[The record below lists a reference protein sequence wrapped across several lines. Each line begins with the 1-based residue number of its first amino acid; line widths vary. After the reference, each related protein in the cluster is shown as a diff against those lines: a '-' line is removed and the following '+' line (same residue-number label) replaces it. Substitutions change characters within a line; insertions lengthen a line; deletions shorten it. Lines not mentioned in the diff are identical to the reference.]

1 MCEFVR
7 EHGEYVW
14 VKPQS
19 ATSEFAVPF
28 GARIVRTEKTQ
39 TLVCDDRKKQ
49 LWVPAGDVLKAMHI
63 TSQEDVEDMITL
75 GDLQEYTILRN
86 LENRYAKQ
94 LIYTYTGSMLVAIN
108 PYQILPIY
116 TNREIQLYRN
126 KALSELPPHIF
137 AVSDNAF
144 QRLQRHKENQCVVI
158 SGESGA
164 GKTESTKLILQYLAA
179 ISGKHSW
186 IEQQII
192 ESNPIMEAFGN
203 AKTVRND
210 NSSRF
215 GKYIEIRF
223 TPEGAI
229 QGARIQQYL
238 LEKSRIVFQS
248 KEERNYH
255 IFYCM
260 LAGLTPPERQRLML
274 QEQSP
279 SQYHY
284 LSQGGCFTL
293 PGRGDAKD
301 FADIRAAMKVLSFK
315 PEEMWS
321 ILCLLAAILHL
332 GNLRFKATEVAN
344 QEAAEVDDDENL
356 KRVAKLLGIPVA
368 PLNLA
373 LTQRTIFVHGEHV
386 TTSLSKESALEGRDA
401 FVKSLYDG
409 IFVRIVRRIN
419 ETINKQ
425 PDRPMN
431 CIGVL
436 DIFGFENF
444 DNNSFEQLCINYAN
458 ENLQQF
464 FVGHIFKMEQDEYQ
478 NEHINWQHIEF
489 QDNQQILDLIGMKP
503 MNLMSLIDEESKFP
517 KGTDNTL
524 LEKLHVQ
531 HGNRSIY
538 VKGKTTQTS
547 LFGIRH
553 YAGVVMYNPLGFL
566 EKNRDSFSGDLRSL
580 VQRSANKY
588 LVDIFPQEMPMDT
601 AKKQPTLCVKFRN
614 SLDMLMRTLSQA
626 HPYFI
631 RCIKPNEYKEPKN
644 FDKEL
649 CVRQLRYSG
658 MMETAR
664 IRRAGYP
671 IRTAYRA
678 FVERYRLLVPPTGP
692 LEKCD
697 CRQLAQQICL
707 ATLPADSDRQFGKT
721 KIFLRDEDDASLEQQ
736 RSQLMLKSI
745 VTIQRGI
752 RRVLFRRYMQRYR
765 QAIVTVQRHWRSR
778 LQRRKYQIMRQG
790 FHRLGA
796 CIAAQQLTTKFT
808 MVRCR
813 TIKLQA
819 LSRGYLARKEFK
831 GKLAARRE
839 QKKEEQQK
847 LLRLKEEQ
855 ELQRVEQQA
864 QKEQEQ
870 LRLKEEQLQ
879 VQEAQRLKAEEEQL
893 QAKEQQRLKEE
904 QEQRLKAETAARNA
918 LAMAAL
924 QQPKRTKSL
933 KQEAPKAPTLQ
944 ARMSLPPP
952 PTTLIVAA
960 PLATRPASQTTAKT
974 NGIVPILESPQG
986 YNDVESSKQM
996 VDDVFGFLND
1006 EPDAARRRLQALAS
1020 GDTIRLPKPLSR
1032 NIDTSDFSYLKY
1044 AATYFGGGATAQH
1057 ERKPLKQ
1064 SLLKHEMPLDEMAAK
1079 AIWLTILRFM
1089 GDLPEL
1095 DPSSPLP
1102 LSEEANIMCDL
1113 TRLLSN
1119 FGASKPRLFVRQTLK
1134 RPSKLQGSS
1143 QREAE
1148 LFYQQWLNAPSS
1160 HLDKLQFI
1168 VGHGILKD
1176 NLRDEILAQICKQL
1190 YLNPS
1195 RTSYARGW
1203 LLLSLC
1209 LSCFPPS
1216 TDFEPH
1222 LRSFMKQGTAQLQAA
1237 PSLQRLER
1245 TLVNGPRSQPPSL
1258 LELQAIRSRQPLK
1271 LDIHLMDGQTRRLQ
1285 VDAASTAREAVQQ
1298 LCEGLGLS
1306 DTFGFGLLM
1315 SLHGRLLPLGAGQEH
1330 VLDAISLCEQR
1341 QLDAPWKL
1349 FLRKEMFATWH
1360 DPAVDPKATQ
1370 LIYKQILNGLKCGEY
1385 RCRSEKDIAMVC
1397 ALACFIEHGPG
1408 AIGRLQTSEITAF
1421 VPSDLLA
1428 PGERAVDNWS
1438 RLIAATYERSSY
1450 VRQEQQQPEQL
1461 AANQQRAKEDI
1472 CLFAHLSWPMRHSRL
1487 FEVHRKEGPKLQS
1500 DELMLAINATGLF
1513 LIDETEQVLASCSFA
1528 ELLKV
1533 QAEPNEELH
1542 LRTVQQVNFVLQCS
1556 ASEDASE
1563 LINYMLD
1570 NLRQRSSY
1578 GVALDDSQQ
1587 LEDEDF
1593 LKLSPGDLVQFD
1605 AGITGAQLLSG
1616 SAQQCYRGCVKGQWG
1631 QFAAGNVRVLAT
1643 LTKPSDKLQEIYRE
1657 GRFEEEPPKVIP
1669 RKTILRRRQHNISQ
1683 LAEMQFRDRLDTE
1696 TTPLSQH
1703 SAEPLKAPLLKALSN
1718 KPQLFQQALVIY
1730 HHILKYMGD
1739 IARSNLPVNTDLI
1752 FQPALLHPLL
1762 CDELYCQLMK
1772 QLSDNP
1778 SLEGEKRGWDLLY
1791 LATGLMAPS
1800 VLIMRELLIL
1810 LRMRADSLADACL
1823 KRLKR
1828 SVQQGQRK
1836 QAPHLIE
1843 VEGIQQRCMHIYHKI
1858 YFPDDTVEAFEIE
1871 SHTRGAELIA
1881 EISQRLQLK
1890 SPLGYSIFLKMGD
1903 KVYAMPE
1910 DDFVFDF
1917 ISQLLYWLRQQK
1929 TIRSSCDGH
1938 YQLHF
1943 MRKLWLKNQ
1952 PGEDLQGD
1960 LIFSYPQELHKY
1972 LKGYYPIDCE
1982 QASHLAGLVYS
1993 ADQEVSLQRLAEV
2006 LPRLVPED
2014 LIPLLPL
2021 SDWRQRILPRLH
2033 HEQQLT
2039 EDQAKFL
2046 FLQSLAE
2053 QPCFGSTFF
2062 VVKQQND
2069 DTLPECLL
2077 VAINASGFHLLD
2089 AQTKQLLRSFEYSQL
2104 GMWSSGKNH
2113 FHIRFGNMIGA
2124 SKLLCS
2130 TTQGYKMDDLL
2141 ASYVRYFN
2149 EQK

>member
-1 MCEFVR
+1 MSEFVR
-7 EHGEYVW
+7 QHGEYVW
-14 VKPQS
+14 VKPQNT
-19 ATSEFAVPF
+19 TSEFAVPF

-39 TLVCDDRKKQ
+39 TLVCDDQNKQ
-49 LWVPAGDVLKAMHI
+49 FWVPAGDVLKAMHI

-86 LENRYAKQ
+86 LQTRYAKK

-116 TNREIQLYRN
+116 THREIQLYRN
-126 KALSELPPHIF
+126 KMLSELPPHIF
-137 AVSDNAF
+137 AISDNAF

-192 ESNPIMEAFGN
+192 EANPIMEAFGN

-248 KEERNYH
+248 REERNYH

-260 LAGLTPPERQRLML
+260 LAGLSDTERQRLQL
-274 QEQSP
+274 LEKSP

-284 LSQGGCFTL
+284 LAQGGCFTL
-293 PGRGDAKD
+293 PGKQDAKD

-315 PEEMWS
+315 PEEVWS
-321 ILCLLAAILHL
+321 IFSLLAAILHL

-344 QEAAEVDDDENL
+344 LEVAELDDGKNL
-356 KRVAKLLGIPVA
+356 QNVAQLLGLPTA
-368 PLNLA
+368 PLNAA

-386 TTSLSKESALEGRDA
+386 VTSLGKEAAVEGRDA

-425 PDRPMN
+425 PEHPMN
-431 CIGVL
+431 SIGVL

-464 FVGHIFKMEQDEYQ
+464 FVGHIFKMEQAEYQ
-478 NEHINWQHIEF
+478 SEHINWQHIEF

-503 MNLMSLIDEESKFP
+503 INIMSLIDEESKFP
-517 KGTDNTL
+517 KGTDQTL

-566 EKNRDSFSGDLRSL
+566 EKNRDSFSSDLRSL
-580 VQRSANKY
+580 VQRSKNKY

-601 AKKQPTLCVKFRN
+601 TKKQPTLCVKFRN

-631 RCIKPNEYKEPKN
+631 RCIKPNEYKEPNN

-671 IRTAYRA
+671 IRHEYRA
-678 FVERYRLLVPPTGP
+678 FVDRYRLLVPPTGP
-692 LEKCD
+692 LDKCD
-697 CRQLAQQICL
+697 CRQLARQICQ
-707 ATLPADSDRQFGKT
+707 ATLSADGDRQFGRT
-721 KIFLRDEDDASLEQQ
+721 KLFLRDEDDNLLETQ

-745 VTIQRGI
+745 ITIQRGI
-752 RRVLFRRYMQRYR
+752 RRVLFRRYLQKYR
-765 QAIVTVQRHWRSR
+765 QAIITVQRYWRGR

-808 MVRCR
+808 MVRSR

-819 LSRGYLARKEFK
+819 LSRGYLARKDFK
-831 GKLAARRE
+831 GKLEAKKLKQKEDQIRAARV
-839 QKKEEQQK
+839 KK
-847 LLRLKEEQ
+847 EQ
-855 ELQRVEQQA
+855 ELQRLKE

-870 LRLKEEQLQ
+870 LRLKQKLEE
-879 VQEAQRLKAEEEQL
+879 
-893 QAKEQQRLKEE
+893 
-904 QEQRLKAETAARNA
+904 EQRLKAEAAARNA
-918 LAMAAL
+918 LAMAAV
-924 QQPKRTKSL
+924 QQPKRVKSF
-933 KQEAPKAPTLQ
+933 KQPEQPVVPTLQ

-952 PTTLIVAA
+952 PPAVIA
-960 PLATRPASQTTAKT
+960 PVPLPKRPASSAPAPPT
-974 NGIVPILESPQG
+974 NGYTNGKIPESPML
-986 YNDVESSKQM
+986 DAESSKQI

-1006 EPDAARRRLQALAS
+1006 EPDKNKKIMAMAT
-1020 GDTIRLPKPLSR
+1020 GGTIRLPKSVVSEV
-1032 NIDTSDFSYLKY
+1032 DTSDCSYLKY

-1064 SLLKHEMPLDEMAAK
+1064 SLLKHDVAIDEMASK

-1089 GDLPEL
+1089 GDLPEMTAN
-1095 DPSSPLP
+1095 SSTSSTAHNLF
-1102 LSEEANIMCDL
+1102 LMNDL
-1113 TRLLSN
+1113 TRLL
-1119 FGASKPRLFVRQTLK
+1119 GLDGTMTKPRRFVRQIIK
-1134 RPSKLQGSS
+1134 RPTKLKANGNNQWK
-1143 QREAE
+1143 EVE
-1148 LFYQQWLNAPSS
+1148 DFYQHWLNLASS
-1160 HLDKLQFI
+1160 PLDKLHFI
-1168 VGHGILKD
+1168 IGHGILKD

-1195 RTSYARGW
+1195 RNSLSRGW

-1216 TDFEPH
+1216 FNFEPH
-1222 LRSFMKQGTAQLQAA
+1222 LRSFMKTGPAQLLTA
-1237 PSLQRLER
+1237 PAMERLER
-1245 TLVNGPRSQPPSL
+1245 TLANGARSQPPAL
-1258 LELQAIRSRQPLK
+1258 IELQALRNRQPLK
-1271 LDIHLMDGQTRRLQ
+1271 LEISLMDGQVRRLQ
-1285 VDAASTAREAVQQ
+1285 VDAASTAKEAVQQ
-1298 LCEGLGLS
+1298 LCEDLKLKDS
-1306 DTFGFGLLM
+1306 FGFGLVL
-1315 SLHGRLLPLGAGQEH
+1315 SLNERLLPMGAGGEH
-1330 VLDAISLCEQR
+1330 VLDFISASEQR
-1341 QLDAPWKL
+1341 QVDESWKL
-1349 FLRKEMFATWH
+1349 YLRKEMFATWY
-1360 DPAVDPKATQ
+1360 DPTIDANATN
-1370 LIYKQILNGLKCGEY
+1370 LIYKQIMQGLKCGEY
-1385 RCRSEKDIAMVC
+1385 RCRSEKDIAMMC

-1408 AIGRLQTSEITAF
+1408 NISQLKASEITAF
-1421 VPSDLLA
+1421 VPHDLLA
-1428 PGERAVDNWS
+1428 PGERAVENWR
-1438 RLIAATYERSSY
+1438 RLIATTYERSSY
-1450 VRQEQQQPEQL
+1450 IKEQNKSES
-1461 AANQQRAKEDI
+1461 QQRAKEDI
-1472 CLFAHLSWPMRHSRL
+1472 CLFVHLSWPIRHSRL
-1487 FEVHRKEGPKLQS
+1487 FEVVRLQGPKLQT

-1513 LIDETEQVLASCSFA
+1513 LIDETEQILASCSFA

-1533 QAEPNEELH
+1533 QSKGKEELH
-1542 LRTVQQVNFVLQCS
+1542 ILTIQQENFVFQC
-1556 ASEDASE
+1556 AEAQDVAN
-1563 LINYMLD
+1563 LINYIVE
-1570 NLRQRSSY
+1570 NLQQRSSY
-1578 GVALDDSQQ
+1578 GVAVDNTTT
-1587 LEDEDF
+1587 DEENY
-1593 LKLSPGDLVQFD
+1593 LKLSPGDLVQFEAGVTGLRIMASD
-1605 AGITGAQLLSG
+1605 AQF
-1616 SAQQCYRGCVKGQWG
+1616 CWKGCVNGQWG
-1631 QFAAGNVRVLAT
+1631 KFATGNVRVLAT
-1643 LTKPSDKLQEIYRE
+1643 LTKPSIKLLEILKE
-1657 GRFEEEPPKVIP
+1657 GRLEEPPQASP
-1669 RKTILRRRQHNISQ
+1669 RIHVPNKRRQHNISQ
-1683 LAEMQFRDRLDTE
+1683 LAETQFREPLESE
-1696 TTPLSQH
+1696 TSPLWSYG
-1703 SAEPLKAPLLKALSN
+1703 STPLKAPLLKSLAS

-1730 HHILKYMGD
+1730 HHILKYMGE
-1739 IARSNLPVNTDLI
+1739 IARGNLPVNTDLI
-1752 FQPALLHPLL
+1752 FQPALQHAVL

-1772 QLSDNP
+1772 QLIDNP
-1778 SLEGEKRGWDLLY
+1778 TVESEQRGWDLLY

-1800 VLIMRELLIL
+1800 VFIMRELIIL
-1810 LRMRADSLADACL
+1810 LRLRSDALADACL
-1823 KRLKR
+1823 KRLKKTL
-1828 SVQQGQRK
+1828 QHGQRK

-1843 VEGIQQRCMHIYHKI
+1843 VEGIQQRCMHIYHKV
-1858 YFPDDTVEAFEIE
+1858 YFPDNTVEAFEIE
-1871 SHTRGAELIA
+1871 SHTRGAALIK
-1881 EISQRLQLK
+1881 EITKRLELK
-1890 SPLGYSIFLKMGD
+1890 SDVGYSIFLKTGE

-1910 DDFVFDF
+1910 EEFVFDF
-1917 ISQLLYWLRQQK
+1917 ISQLLFWQRHQK
-1929 TIRSSCDGH
+1929 TLRASCDGH

-1943 MRKLWLKNQ
+1943 MRKLWLNIQ
-1952 PGEDLQGD
+1952 PGEDPNGD
-1960 LIFSYPQELHKY
+1960 LIFTYPQELHKY

-1982 QASHLAGLVYS
+1982 QASHLAALIYR
-1993 ADQEVSLQRLAEV
+1993 AEVDHDIGLQRLGDA
-2006 LPRLVPED
+2006 LPRIVPED
-2014 LIPLLPL
+2014 LLPLKTLGEWRQQLLPL
-2021 SDWRQRILPRLH
+2021 LNLH
-2033 HEQQLT
+2033 QQLG
-2039 EDQAKFL
+2039 EDQVKFMFLNELAKQHF
-2046 FLQSLAE
+2046 
-2053 QPCFGSTFF
+2053 FGSTFF
-2062 VVKQQND
+2062 TVKQLNNES
-2069 DTLPECLL
+2069 LPENLL
-2077 VAINASGFHLLD
+2077 IAINSSGFHVLD
-2089 AQTKQLLRSFEYSQL
+2089 MQTKQPILSYDYNQL
-2104 GMWSSGKNH
+2104 GIWSSGKNH

-2130 TTQGYKMDDLL
+2130 TSQGYKMDDLL
-2141 ASYVRYFN
+2141 ASYMKSFN
-2149 EQK
+2149 E

>member
-1 MCEFVR
+1 MDAGYSPR
-7 EHGEYVW
+7 KGEYVW
-14 VKPQS
+14 VKPQNT
-19 ATSEFAVPF
+19 TSEFSVPF

-39 TLVCDDRKKQ
+39 TLVCDDRNKQ
-49 LWVPAGDVLKAMHI
+49 FWVPAGDVLKAMHI
-63 TSQEDVEDMITL
+63 TSQEGVEDMITL

-86 LENRYAKQ
+86 LQNRYAKQ

-126 KALSELPPHIF
+126 KSLAELPPHIF
-137 AVSDNAF
+137 AISDNAF
-144 QRLQRHKENQCVVI
+144 QRLQRLKENQCVVI

-186 IEQQII
+186 IEQQIL
-192 ESNPIMEAFGN
+192 EANPIMEAFGN

-248 KEERNYH
+248 RDERNYH

-260 LAGLTPPERQRLML
+260 LAGLSGPERERLKL

-284 LSQGGCFTL
+284 LAQGGCFTL
-293 PGRGDAKD
+293 PGKGDAKD

-315 PEEMWS
+315 PEEVWS
-321 ILCLLAAILHL
+321 ILSLLAAILHL
-332 GNLRFKATEVAN
+332 GNLRFTATEVAN
-344 QEAAEVDDDENL
+344 LEAAEIDDTPNL
-356 KRVAKLLGIPVA
+356 QRVAQLLGIPTA
-368 PLNLA
+368 PLNAA

-386 TTSLSKESALEGRDA
+386 TTSLSKEAALEGRDA

-425 PDRPMN
+425 VDRPMN
-431 CIGVL
+431 SIGVL

-478 NEHINWQHIEF
+478 IEHINWQHIEF

-517 KGTDNTL
+517 KGTDQTL

-566 EKNRDSFSGDLRSL
+566 EKNRDSFSSDLRTL

-588 LVDIFPQEMPMDT
+588 LVDIFPHEMPMDT

-631 RCIKPNEYKEPKN
+631 RCIKPNEFKEPKN

-671 IRTAYRA
+671 IRHAYRA
-678 FVERYRLLVPPTGP
+678 FVERYRLLVPPVGP
-692 LEKCD
+692 LENCD
-697 CRQLAQQICL
+697 CRKVAREICEAALA
-707 ATLPADSDRQFGKT
+707 ADSDRQYGKT
-721 KIFLRDEDDASLEQQ
+721 KLFLRDEDDASLELQ
-736 RSQLMLKSI
+736 RSQVMLKSI

-752 RRVLFRRYMQRYR
+752 RRVLFRRYMKRYR
-765 QAIVTVQRHWRSR
+765 EAIITVQRYWRGR

-808 MVRCR
+808 MIRCR

-819 LSRGYLARKEFK
+819 LSRGYLVRKDFK
-831 GKLAARRE
+831 QKLLEKR
-839 QKKEEQQK
+839 QQQQLKKEELRK
-847 LLRLKEEQ
+847 LAKIKEAEELLRLKQLKE
-855 ELQRVEQQA
+855 
-864 QKEQEQ
+864 QKEKEQ
-870 LRLKEEQLQ
+870 KELEEKRLKE
-879 VQEAQRLKAEEEQL
+879 
-893 QAKEQQRLKEE
+893 
-904 QEQRLKAETAARNA
+904 EQRLKAEAATRNA
-918 LAMAAL
+918 LAMAAV
-924 QQPKRTKSL
+924 QQPMRTRSL
-933 KQEAPKAPTLQ
+933 KKEAPKAPTLQ
-944 ARMSLPPP
+944 ARMSLPPA
-952 PTTLIVAA
+952 PTTLIATA
-960 PLATRPASQTTAKT
+960 PLATRPASAATRINT
-974 NGIVPILESPQG
+974 IPESPG
-986 YNDVESSKQM
+986 TIDVESSKQM
-996 VDDVFGFLND
+996 VDDVFRFLND
-1006 EPDAARRRLQALAS
+1006 EPDAALRKLNNISS
-1020 GDTIRLPKPLSR
+1020 GDTIRLPKPVPS

-1044 AATYFGGGATAQH
+1044 AATYFCGGATPQH
-1057 ERKPLKQ
+1057 ERNPLKK
-1064 SLLKHEMPLDEMAAK
+1064 SLLKHELPVDEMASK

-1089 GDLPEL
+1089 GDMMDIPTS
-1095 DPSSPLP
+1095 PSFHSYDNESLMSD
-1102 LSEEANIMCDL
+1102 LSS
-1113 TRLLSN
+1113 LLNSS
-1119 FGASKPRLFVRQTLK
+1119 GSYKPRLFVRQTQR
-1134 RPSKLQGSS
+1134 RPVKFMGKEQK
-1143 QREAE
+1143 EAE
-1148 LFYQQWLNAPSS
+1148 EFYQHWLNIPSS
-1160 HLDKLQFI
+1160 HLDKLHFI
-1168 VGHGILKD
+1168 IGHGILKE

-1195 RTSYARGW
+1195 RSSYSRGW

-1209 LSCFPPS
+1209 LSCFAPS
-1216 TDFEPH
+1216 SDFEPH

-1245 TLVNGPRSQPPSL
+1245 TLLNGPRCQPPSL
-1258 LELQAIRSRQPLK
+1258 FEIQAIRGRQPLK
-1271 LDIHLMDGQTRRLQ
+1271 LDIHLMDGHQRRLQ
-1285 VDAASTAREAVQQ
+1285 VDAASTAREAVHQ
-1298 LCEGLGLS
+1298 LCQGLGLT
-1306 DTFGFGLLM
+1306 DTFGFGLVM
-1315 SLHGRLLPLGAGQEH
+1315 SLNGKLMPLGAGQEH
-1330 VLDAISLCEQR
+1330 ILDAISECEQR

-1349 FLRKEMFATWH
+1349 YLRKEMFATWY
-1360 DPAVDPKATQ
+1360 DPSVDPKATQ

-1408 AIGRLQTSEITAF
+1408 EILRLKPSEITAF

-1428 PGERAVDNWS
+1428 PGERAIENWS
-1438 RLIAATYERSSY
+1438 RLIAVTYEKSSY
-1450 VRQEQQQPEQL
+1450 VREEQKDLLLEAQK
-1461 AANQQRAKEDI
+1461 RAKEDI
-1472 CLFAHLSWPMRHSRL
+1472 CLFAHLTWPMRHSRL
-1487 FEVHRKEGPKLQS
+1487 FEVVRKEGPKLQS
-1500 DELMLAINATGLF
+1500 DELMLGINSTGLF
-1513 LIDETEQVLASCSFA
+1513 LIDETEQVLASCSFG

-1533 QAEPNEELH
+1533 NLEANDELH
-1542 LRTVQQVNFVLQCS
+1542 VMTFQHVNFVLQCS
-1556 ASEDASE
+1556 TAQDANE
-1563 LINYMLD
+1563 VINYMLD

-1578 GVALDDSQQ
+1578 GVALDQVAEGDQ
-1587 LEDEDF
+1587 EDF
-1593 LKLSPGDLVQFD
+1593 LALSPGDLIELE
-1605 AGITGAQLLSG
+1605 AGVTGAQLLKG
-1616 SAQQCYRGCVKGQWG
+1616 NPQDCYRGCVNGHWG
-1631 QFAAGNVRVLAT
+1631 QFAAGNVRILAT
-1643 LTKPSDKLQEIYRE
+1643 LTKPSEKLQDILKE
-1657 GRFEEEPPKVIP
+1657 GRFEEPPKPTP
-1669 RKTILRRRQHNISQ
+1669 RANHLRRRQHNISQ
-1683 LAEMQFRDRLDTE
+1683 LAETQFREPLDSDKAS
-1696 TTPLSQH
+1696 LSKF
-1703 SAEPLKAPLLKALSN
+1703 SPEPLKAPLLKAVV
-1718 KPQLFQQALVIY
+1718 KVPPLFQQALVIH

-1739 IARSNLPVNTDLI
+1739 IARNNLPVNTDLI
-1752 FQPALLHPLL
+1752 FQPALQHPLL

-1772 QLSDNP
+1772 QLTDNP
-1778 SLEGEKRGWDLLY
+1778 SIESEKRGWDLLY
-1791 LATGLMAPS
+1791 LATGLVAPS
-1800 VLIMRELLIL
+1800 VLVMRELIIL
-1810 LRMRADSLADACL
+1810 LRVRADALADACL

-1828 SVQQGQRK
+1828 SLAQGQRK

-1843 VEGIQQRCMHIYHKI
+1843 VEGIQQRCLHIYHKI

-1871 SHTRGAELIA
+1871 SHTGGAELIA
-1881 EISQRLQLK
+1881 DIAHRLELK
-1890 SPLGYSIFLKMGD
+1890 SAVGYSIFLKTGD
-1903 KVYAMPE
+1903 RVYAMPE
-1910 DDFVFDF
+1910 EDFVFDF
-1917 ISQLLYWLRQQK
+1917 ITQLIYWLRQQK
-1929 TIRSSCDGH
+1929 TVRSISDGH

-1943 MRKLWLKNQ
+1943 MRKLWLNNL
-1952 PGEDLQGD
+1952 PGDDPNGD
-1960 LIFSYPQELHKY
+1960 VIFSYPQELHKY

-1982 QASHLAGLVYS
+1982 QASLLAGLVYS
-1993 ADQEVSLQRLAEV
+1993 ADHDVSLQRLPEV

-2014 LIPLLPL
+2014 LIPLQTVAE
-2021 SDWRQRILPRLH
+2021 WRQQILPKLH
-2033 HEQQLT
+2033 RDHLT
-2039 EDQAKFL
+2039 EDDAKL
-2046 FLQSLAE
+2046 QFLQELSHFS
-2053 QPCFGSTFF
+2053 CFGSTFF

-2069 DTLPECLL
+2069 DTLPETLL
-2077 VAINASGFHLLD
+2077 VAINSSGFHLLD
-2089 AQTKQLLRSFEYSQL
+2089 PQTKETLRSYEYSQL
-2104 GMWSSGKNH
+2104 GIWSSGKNH

-2149 EQK
+2149 ENV

>member
-1 MCEFVR
+1 MDAGCPHR
-7 EHGEYVW
+7 KGEYVW
-14 VKPQS
+14 VKPQN

-63 TSQEDVEDMITL
+63 TSQADVEDMITL

-126 KALSELPPHIF
+126 KALIELPPHIF

-192 ESNPIMEAFGN
+192 EANPIMEAFGN

-431 CIGVL
+431 SIGVL

-752 RRVLFRRYMQRYR
+752 RRVLFRRYLQRYR
-765 QAIVTVQRHWRSR
+765 QAIVTVQRHWRGR

-819 LSRGYLARKEFK
+819 LSRGYLARREFK

-839 QKKEEQQK
+839 QQKEEQQK
-847 LLRLKEEQ
+847 LVRLKEEQ
-855 ELQRVEQQA
+855 ELQRVKQQA
-864 QKEQEQ
+864 QKEQEQEQ

-879 VQEAQRLKAEEEQL
+879 VQEAQRLK
-893 QAKEQQRLKEE
+893 EE
-904 QEQRLKAETAARNA
+904 QEQRLKAEAATRNA

-933 KQEAPKAPTLQ
+933 KQEAPKPPTLQ

-1006 EPDAARRRLQALAS
+1006 EPDVSGPLGPNVKEKSLMFERELRLRRDVPTKL
-1020 GDTIRLPKPLSR
+1020 LSR
-1032 NIDTSDFSYLKY
+1032 PVNYY
-1044 AATYFGGGATAQH
+1044 EAAP
-1057 ERKPLKQ
+1057 RKIVNQ
-1064 SLLKHEMPLDEMAAK
+1064 
-1079 AIWLTILRFM
+1079 
-1089 GDLPEL
+1089 
-1095 DPSSPLP
+1095 
-1102 LSEEANIMCDL
+1102 
-1113 TRLLSN
+1113 TRL
-1119 FGASKPRLFVRQTLK
+1119 
-1134 RPSKLQGSS
+1134 
-1143 QREAE
+1143 
-1148 LFYQQWLNAPSS
+1148 
-1160 HLDKLQFI
+1160 
-1168 VGHGILKD
+1168 
-1176 NLRDEILAQICKQL
+1176 
-1190 YLNPS
+1190 
-1195 RTSYARGW
+1195 
-1203 LLLSLC
+1203 
-1209 LSCFPPS
+1209 
-1216 TDFEPH
+1216 
-1222 LRSFMKQGTAQLQAA
+1222 
-1237 PSLQRLER
+1237 
-1245 TLVNGPRSQPPSL
+1245 
-1258 LELQAIRSRQPLK
+1258 
-1271 LDIHLMDGQTRRLQ
+1271 
-1285 VDAASTAREAVQQ
+1285 
-1298 LCEGLGLS
+1298 
-1306 DTFGFGLLM
+1306 
-1315 SLHGRLLPLGAGQEH
+1315 
-1330 VLDAISLCEQR
+1330 
-1341 QLDAPWKL
+1341 
-1349 FLRKEMFATWH
+1349 
-1360 DPAVDPKATQ
+1360 
-1370 LIYKQILNGLKCGEY
+1370 
-1385 RCRSEKDIAMVC
+1385 
-1397 ALACFIEHGPG
+1397 
-1408 AIGRLQTSEITAF
+1408 
-1421 VPSDLLA
+1421 
-1428 PGERAVDNWS
+1428 
-1438 RLIAATYERSSY
+1438 
-1450 VRQEQQQPEQL
+1450 
-1461 AANQQRAKEDI
+1461 
-1472 CLFAHLSWPMRHSRL
+1472 
-1487 FEVHRKEGPKLQS
+1487 
-1500 DELMLAINATGLF
+1500 
-1513 LIDETEQVLASCSFA
+1513 
-1528 ELLKV
+1528 
-1533 QAEPNEELH
+1533 
-1542 LRTVQQVNFVLQCS
+1542 
-1556 ASEDASE
+1556 
-1563 LINYMLD
+1563 
-1570 NLRQRSSY
+1570 
-1578 GVALDDSQQ
+1578 
-1587 LEDEDF
+1587 
-1593 LKLSPGDLVQFD
+1593 
-1605 AGITGAQLLSG
+1605 
-1616 SAQQCYRGCVKGQWG
+1616 
-1631 QFAAGNVRVLAT
+1631 
-1643 LTKPSDKLQEIYRE
+1643 
-1657 GRFEEEPPKVIP
+1657 
-1669 RKTILRRRQHNISQ
+1669 
-1683 LAEMQFRDRLDTE
+1683 
-1696 TTPLSQH
+1696 
-1703 SAEPLKAPLLKALSN
+1703 
-1718 KPQLFQQALVIY
+1718 
-1730 HHILKYMGD
+1730 
-1739 IARSNLPVNTDLI
+1739 
-1752 FQPALLHPLL
+1752 
-1762 CDELYCQLMK
+1762 
-1772 QLSDNP
+1772 
-1778 SLEGEKRGWDLLY
+1778 
-1791 LATGLMAPS
+1791 
-1800 VLIMRELLIL
+1800 
-1810 LRMRADSLADACL
+1810 
-1823 KRLKR
+1823 
-1828 SVQQGQRK
+1828 
-1836 QAPHLIE
+1836 
-1843 VEGIQQRCMHIYHKI
+1843 
-1858 YFPDDTVEAFEIE
+1858 
-1871 SHTRGAELIA
+1871 
-1881 EISQRLQLK
+1881 
-1890 SPLGYSIFLKMGD
+1890 
-1903 KVYAMPE
+1903 
-1910 DDFVFDF
+1910 
-1917 ISQLLYWLRQQK
+1917 
-1929 TIRSSCDGH
+1929 
-1938 YQLHF
+1938 
-1943 MRKLWLKNQ
+1943 
-1952 PGEDLQGD
+1952 
-1960 LIFSYPQELHKY
+1960 
-1972 LKGYYPIDCE
+1972 
-1982 QASHLAGLVYS
+1982 
-1993 ADQEVSLQRLAEV
+1993 
-2006 LPRLVPED
+2006 
-2014 LIPLLPL
+2014 
-2021 SDWRQRILPRLH
+2021 
-2033 HEQQLT
+2033 
-2039 EDQAKFL
+2039 
-2046 FLQSLAE
+2046 
-2053 QPCFGSTFF
+2053 
-2062 VVKQQND
+2062 
-2069 DTLPECLL
+2069 
-2077 VAINASGFHLLD
+2077 
-2089 AQTKQLLRSFEYSQL
+2089 
-2104 GMWSSGKNH
+2104 
-2113 FHIRFGNMIGA
+2113 
-2124 SKLLCS
+2124 
-2130 TTQGYKMDDLL
+2130 
-2141 ASYVRYFN
+2141 
-2149 EQK
+2149 

>member
-1 MCEFVR
+1 Q
-7 EHGEYVW
+7 GEYVW
-14 VKPQS
+14 VKPQNT
-19 ATSEFAVPF
+19 TSEFAVPF

-39 TLVCDDRKKQ
+39 TLVCDDRNKQ
-49 LWVPAGDVLKAMHI
+49 FWVPAGDVLKAMHI

-75 GDLQEYTILRN
+75 GELQEYTILRN
-86 LENRYAKQ
+86 LQNRYAKQ

-126 KALSELPPHIF
+126 KTLAELPPHIF
-137 AVSDNAF
+137 AISDNAF
-144 QRLQRHKENQCVVI
+144 QRLQRLKENQCVVI

-192 ESNPIMEAFGN
+192 EANPIMEAFGN

-248 KEERNYH
+248 RDERNYH

-260 LAGLTPPERQRLML
+260 LAGLSAPERERLKL

-284 LSQGGCFTL
+284 LAQGGCFTL

-315 PEEMWS
+315 PEEVWS
-321 ILCLLAAILHL
+321 IFSLLAAILHL
-332 GNLRFKATEVAN
+332 GNLRFKATEIAN
-344 QEAAEVDDDENL
+344 LEAAEIDDPQNL
-356 KRVAKLLGIPVA
+356 QRVAQLLGTPISS
-368 PLNLA
+368 LNAA

-386 TTSLSKESALEGRDA
+386 TTSLSKEGALEGRDA
-401 FVKSLYDG
+401 FVKALYDG

-419 ETINKQ
+419 ETIDKQ
-425 PDRPMN
+425 VDRPMN
-431 CIGVL
+431 SIGVL

-517 KGTDNTL
+517 KGTDQTL

-588 LVDIFPQEMPMDT
+588 LVDIFPHEIPMDT

-671 IRTAYRA
+671 IRHAYRA
-678 FVERYRLLVPPTGP
+678 FVERYRLLIPPVGP

-697 CRQLAQQICL
+697 CREVTRQICDV
-707 ATLPADSDRQFGKT
+707 ALPANSDRQFGKT
-721 KIFLRDEDDASLEQQ
+721 KLFLRDEDDASLELQ
-736 RSQLMLKSI
+736 RSQVMLKSI
-745 VTIQRGI
+745 VTIQRMI
-752 RRVLFRRYMQRYR
+752 RRILFRRYMKKYR
-765 QAIVTVQRHWRSR
+765 EAIITVQRHWRGR
-778 LQRRKYQIMRQG
+778 LQRRKYQVMRQG

-796 CIAAQQLTTKFT
+796 CVAAQQLTTKFT

-819 LSRGYLARKEFK
+819 LIRGYLVRKDFK
-831 GKLAARRE
+831 NRLQERRK
-839 QKKEEQQK
+839 QQQLKKEE
-847 LLRLKEEQ
+847 LLRLAKIKE
-855 ELQRVEQQA
+855 A
-864 QKEQEQ
+864 
-870 LRLKEEQLQ
+870 EE
-879 VQEAQRLKAEEEQL
+879 VQRLKLLKEQK
-893 QAKEQQRLKEE
+893 AKEQKELEEKCLKE
-904 QEQRLKAETAARNA
+904 EQRLKAEAAARNA
-918 LAMAAL
+918 LAMAAV
-924 QQPKRTKSL
+924 QQPKRTSRSF

-952 PTTLIVAA
+952 PPTSYIAAA
-960 PLATRPASQTTAKT
+960 PLPIRPASSATSRINT
-974 NGIVPILESPQG
+974 IPESPG
-986 YNDVESSKQM
+986 TIDVESSKQM
-996 VDDVFGFLND
+996 VDDVFRFLND
-1006 EPDAARRRLQALAS
+1006 EPDAALRKLS
-1020 GDTIRLPKPLSR
+1020 SVTTGNTIRLPKQIP
-1032 NIDTSDFSYLKY
+1032 NNVDTSDFSYLKY
-1044 AATYFGGGATAQH
+1044 ASTYFCGGATAQH

-1064 SLLKHEMPLDEMAAK
+1064 SLLQHEQPMDEMASK

-1089 GDLPEL
+1089 GDLPDINQTPSILSL
-1095 DPSSPLP
+1095 DN
-1102 LSEEANIMCDL
+1102 ANLISDL
-1113 TRLLSN
+1113 TRLLSVS
-1119 FGASKPRLFVRQTLK
+1119 GSVKPRLFVRQRPLK
-1134 RPSKLQGSS
+1134 LMDGG
-1143 QREAE
+1143 QREVE
-1148 LFYQQWLNAPSS
+1148 EFYQHWLTISSS
-1160 HLDKLQFI
+1160 HLDKINFI
-1168 VGHGILKD
+1168 VGHGILKES
-1176 NLRDEILAQICKQL
+1176 LRDEILAQICKQL

-1195 RTSYARGW
+1195 RNSYTRGW
-1203 LLLSLC
+1203 LLLTLC

-1216 TDFEPH
+1216 SDFEPH

-1237 PSLQRLER
+1237 PALQRLER
-1245 TLVNGPRSQPPSL
+1245 TLVNGVRSQPPSL
-1258 LELQAIRSRQPLK
+1258 FELQAIRERLPLK
-1271 LDIHLMDGQTRRLQ
+1271 LDIHLMDGQQRRLQ
-1285 VDAASTAREAVQQ
+1285 VDAASTAREAVNQ
-1298 LCEGLGLS
+1298 LCKGLGLV
-1306 DTFGFGLLM
+1306 DTFGFGLVM
-1315 SLHGRLLPLGAGQEH
+1315 SLHGKLFPMGAGQEH
-1330 VLDAISLCEQR
+1330 ILDAVSECEQR
-1341 QLDAPWKL
+1341 QLDAPWKIYM
-1349 FLRKEMFATWH
+1349 RKEMFATWY
-1360 DPAVDPKATQ
+1360 DPSVDSKATH
-1370 LIYKQILNGLKCGEY
+1370 LIYKQIINGLKLGEY

-1408 AIGRLQTSEITAF
+1408 DIGRLKSSEITAF

-1428 PGERAVDNWS
+1428 PGEKAISNWS
-1438 RLIAATYERSSY
+1438 RLITATYEKSSY
-1450 VRQEQQQPEQL
+1450 VRQEQKDLQEE
-1461 AANQQRAKEDI
+1461 AQQRAKEDI
-1472 CLFAHLSWPMRHSRL
+1472 CLFAHLTWPMRHSRL
-1487 FEVHRKEGPKLQS
+1487 FEVVRREGPKLQS
-1500 DELMLAINATGLF
+1500 DDLMLGINATGLF

-1533 QAEPNEELH
+1533 YNEVNDEIHVL
-1542 LRTVQQVNFVLQCS
+1542 TFQQVNFVLQCS
-1556 ASEDASE
+1556 TAQDASE
-1563 LINYMLD
+1563 MINYMLE
-1570 NLRQRSSY
+1570 NLQERSSY
-1578 GVALDDSQQ
+1578 GIALDNSQDMDQ
-1587 LEDEDF
+1587 EDF
-1593 LKLSPGDLVQFD
+1593 LVLAPGDLIEFEGGV
-1605 AGITGAQLLSG
+1605 TGSKILSSNAQDI
-1616 SAQQCYRGCVKGQWG
+1616 YRGCVNGKWG
-1631 QFAAGNVRVLAT
+1631 NFAAGNVRVLAT
-1643 LTKPSDKLQEIYRE
+1643 LTKPSAKLQEIFKE
-1657 GRFEEEPPKVIP
+1657 GHLDAPPKPMP
-1669 RKTILRRRQHNISQ
+1669 RSVHTRRRQHNISQ
-1683 LAEMQFRDRLDTE
+1683 LAETQFREPIE
-1696 TTPLSQH
+1696 TDMAPLTKYSP
-1703 SAEPLKAPLLKALSN
+1703 EPLKAPLLKAVV
-1718 KPQLFQQALVIY
+1718 KVAPLFQQALVIH

-1739 IARSNLPVNTDLI
+1739 IARSNMPVNTDLI
-1752 FQPALLHPLL
+1752 FQPALQHPLL

-1778 SLEGEKRGWDLLY
+1778 SAESEKRGWDLLY
-1791 LATGLMAPS
+1791 LATGLVAPS
-1800 VLIMRELLIL
+1800 VLVMRELIIL
-1810 LRMRADSLADACL
+1810 LRMRADGLADACL

-1828 SVQQGQRK
+1828 SLAQGQRK

-1843 VEGIQQRCMHIYHKI
+1843 VEGIQQRCLHIYHKI

-1881 EISQRLQLK
+1881 DIAQRLELK
-1890 SPLGYSIFLKMGD
+1890 SPVGYSIFLKTGD

-1910 DDFVFDF
+1910 EEFVFDF
-1917 ISQLLYWLRQQK
+1917 ITQLIFYLRQQK
-1929 TIRSSCDGH
+1929 TLRSMSDGH

-1943 MRKLWLKNQ
+1943 MRKLWLNNL
-1952 PGEDLQGD
+1952 PGEDLNGD
-1960 LIFSYPQELHKY
+1960 IIFSYPQELHKY

-1982 QASHLAGLVYS
+1982 QASHLAGLLYS
-1993 ADQEVSLQRLAEV
+1993 ADHEVSLQRLPEV

-2014 LIPLLPL
+2014 LIPLLTVAE
-2021 SDWRQRILPRLH
+2021 WRHQILPRLH
-2033 HEQQLT
+2033 HNNIT
-2039 EDQAKFL
+2039 EDQAKIL
-2046 FLQSLAE
+2046 FLQELSRFS
-2053 QPCFGSTFF
+2053 CFGSTFF

-2069 DTLPECLL
+2069 DTIPETILT
-2077 VAINASGFHLLD
+2077 AINSSGFHLLD
-2089 AQTKQLLRSFEYSQL
+2089 LQTKEVLRSYEYSQL
-2104 GMWSSGKNH
+2104 GIWSSGKNH

-2124 SKLLCS
+2124 SKLLCNTS
-2130 TTQGYKMDDLL
+2130 QGYKMDDLL
-2141 ASYVRYFN
+2141 ASYSRYFN
-2149 EQK
+2149 QDE

>member
-1 MCEFVR
+1 Q
-7 EHGEYVW
+7 GEYVW
-14 VKPQS
+14 VKPQNT
-19 ATSEFAVPF
+19 ASEFAVPF

-39 TLVCDDRKKQ
+39 TLVCDDRNKQ
-49 LWVPAGDVLKAMHI
+49 FWVPAGDVLKAMHI

-86 LENRYAKQ
+86 LQNRYAKQ

-126 KALSELPPHIF
+126 KALAELPPHIF
-137 AVSDNAF
+137 AISDNAF
-144 QRLQRHKENQCVVI
+144 QRLQRLKENQCVVI

-192 ESNPIMEAFGN
+192 EANPIMEAFGN

-223 TPEGAI
+223 TPAGAI

-248 KEERNYH
+248 RDERNYH

-260 LAGLTPPERQRLML
+260 LAGLSAPERERLKL

-284 LSQGGCFTL
+284 LAQGGCFTL
-293 PGRGDAKD
+293 PGKGDAKD

-315 PEEMWS
+315 PEEVWS
-321 ILCLLAAILHL
+321 ILSLLAAILHL
-332 GNLRFKATEVAN
+332 GNLRFTATEVAN
-344 QEAAEVDDDENL
+344 LEAAEIDDTPNL
-356 KRVAKLLGIPVA
+356 QRVAQLLGVPLA
-368 PLNLA
+368 PLNAA

-386 TTSLSKESALEGRDA
+386 TTSLSKEAALEGRDA

-425 PDRPMN
+425 VDQPMN
-431 CIGVL
+431 SIGVL

-517 KGTDNTL
+517 KGTDQTL

-588 LVDIFPQEMPMDT
+588 LVDIYPNEMPMDT

-671 IRTAYRA
+671 IRHAYRA
-678 FVERYRLLVPPTGP
+678 FVERYRLLVPPVGP
-692 LEKCD
+692 LDKCD
-697 CRQLAQQICL
+697 CRLVARQICEV
-707 ATLPADSDRQFGKT
+707 ALPADSDRQFGKT
-721 KIFLRDEDDASLEQQ
+721 KLFLRDEDDASLELQ

-752 RRVLFRRYMQRYR
+752 RRVLFRRYLKKYR
-765 QAIVTVQRHWRSR
+765 EAIITVQRYWRGR
-778 LQRRKYQIMRQG
+778 LQRRKYLVMRQG

-819 LSRGYLARKEFK
+819 LSRGYLV
-831 GKLAARRE
+831 RRDF
-839 QKKEEQQK
+839 QQK
-847 LLRLKEEQ
+847 LLERRKQQQLKKDELLKLAKQREAEELMRLKQLKEQKEQKEREQRELEEKRLKE
-855 ELQRVEQQA
+855 
-864 QKEQEQ
+864 
-870 LRLKEEQLQ
+870 
-879 VQEAQRLKAEEEQL
+879 
-893 QAKEQQRLKEE
+893 
-904 QEQRLKAETAARNA
+904 EQRLKAEAATRNA
-918 LAMAAL
+918 LAMAAV
-924 QQPKRTKSL
+924 QQPKRTRSV

-952 PTTLIVAA
+952 PTNVIAAA
-960 PLATRPASQTTAKT
+960 PLATRPASAT
-974 NGIVPILESPQG
+974 NGTPRVTTIPESPG
-986 YNDVESSKQM
+986 TIDVESSKQM
-996 VDDVFGFLND
+996 VDEMFRFLND
-1006 EPDAARRRLQALAS
+1006 EPDVVLRKLNNISS
-1020 GDTIRLPKPLSR
+1020 GDTIRLPKQIPN

-1044 AATYFGGGATAQH
+1044 ASTYFCGGATAQH

-1064 SLLKHEMPLDEMAAK
+1064 SLLKHELPLDEMASK
-1079 AIWLTILRFM
+1079 AIWLTVLRFM
-1089 GDLPEL
+1089 GDLP
-1095 DPSSPLP
+1095 DVASSPTFHSHDNESLMSD
-1102 LSEEANIMCDL
+1102 LSRFLNI
-1113 TRLLSN
+1113 S
-1119 FGASKPRLFVRQTLK
+1119 GSAKPRLFVRQTLK
-1134 RPSKLQGSS
+1134 RPAKLMGSGE
-1143 QREAE
+1143 REAE
-1148 LFYQQWLNAPSS
+1148 EFYQQWLNIPSS
-1160 HLDKLQFI
+1160 HLDKLHFI
-1168 VGHGILKD
+1168 IGHGILRD
-1176 NLRDEILAQICKQL
+1176 SLRDEILAQICKQL

-1195 RTSYARGW
+1195 RSSYSRGW

-1216 TDFEPH
+1216 SDFEPH

-1237 PSLQRLER
+1237 PSVQRLER
-1245 TLVNGPRSQPPSL
+1245 TLANGPRCQPPSMF
-1258 LELQAIRSRQPLK
+1258 ELQAIRGRQPLK
-1271 LDIHLMDGQTRRLQ
+1271 LDIHLMDGQQRRLQ
-1285 VDAASTAREAVQQ
+1285 VDAASTAREAVEQ
-1298 LCEGLGLS
+1298 LCQGLGLS
-1306 DTFGFGLLM
+1306 DTFGFGLVM
-1315 SLHGRLLPLGAGQEH
+1315 SLHGKLIPLGAGQEH
-1330 VLDAISLCEQR
+1330 ILDAISECERR
-1341 QLDAPWKL
+1341 QLDAPWKIY
-1349 FLRKEMFATWH
+1349 LRKEMFATWY
-1360 DPAVDPKATQ
+1360 DPSLDPKATQ
-1370 LIYKQILNGLKCGEY
+1370 LVYKQILNGLRCGEY

-1397 ALACFIEHGPG
+1397 ALAIFIEHGPG
-1408 AIGRLQTSEITAF
+1408 EITRLKPAEITAF

-1428 PGERAVDNWS
+1428 PGERAIENWS
-1438 RLIAATYERSSY
+1438 RLIAATYEKSSY
-1450 VRQEQQQPEQL
+1450 VRQEQKELQL
-1461 AANQQRAKEDI
+1461 EAQRRAKEDI
-1472 CLFAHLSWPMRHSRL
+1472 CLFAHISWPMRHSRL
-1487 FEVHRKEGPKLQS
+1487 FEVSRKAGPKLSS
-1500 DELMLAINATGLF
+1500 DELMLGINSTGLF

-1533 QAEPNEELH
+1533 HLEANNELH
-1542 LRTVQQVNFVLQCS
+1542 VLTIQQVNFVLQCS
-1556 ASEDASE
+1556 TAQDANE
-1563 LINYMLD
+1563 MVNYMLD

-1578 GVALDDSQQ
+1578 GIALDNVSREGDQ
-1587 LEDEDF
+1587 EDC
-1593 LKLSPGDLVQFD
+1593 LVLSPGDLVEFE
-1605 AGITGAQLLSG
+1605 AGVTGAQLMAG
-1616 SAQQCYRGCVKGQWG
+1616 NAQDFYRGCAKGQWG
-1631 QFAAGNVRVLAT
+1631 LFAAGNVRIVAT
-1643 LTKPSDKLQEIYRE
+1643 LTKPSEKLQDIFKD
-1657 GRFEEEPPKVIP
+1657 GRFDEPPKPMP
-1669 RKTILRRRQHNISQ
+1669 RANNSRRRQHNISQ
-1683 LAEMQFRDRLDTE
+1683 LAETQFRE
-1696 TTPLSQH
+1696 PLESDKT
-1703 SAEPLKAPLLKALSN
+1703 SLWKYSPEPLKAPLLKAVV
-1718 KPQLFQQALVIY
+1718 KVPPLFQQALVIH

-1752 FQPALLHPLL
+1752 FQPALQHPLL

-1772 QLSDNP
+1772 QISDNP
-1778 SLEGEKRGWDLLY
+1778 SSESEKRGWDLLY
-1791 LATGLMAPS
+1791 LATGLVAPS
-1800 VLIMRELLIL
+1800 VLVMRELIIL
-1810 LRMRADSLADACL
+1810 LRMRADALADACL

-1828 SVQQGQRK
+1828 SLAQGQRK

-1843 VEGIQQRCMHIYHKI
+1843 VEGIQQRCLHIYHKI

-1881 EISQRLQLK
+1881 DIAQRLELK
-1890 SPLGYSIFLKMGD
+1890 SPLGYSIFLKTGD
-1903 KVYAMPE
+1903 KVYAMPKE
-1910 DDFVFDF
+1910 DFVFDF
-1917 ISQLLYWLRQQK
+1917 ITQLLFWLRQQK
-1929 TIRSSCDGH
+1929 TIRSISDGH

-1943 MRKLWLKNQ
+1943 MRKLWLNNL
-1952 PGEDLQGD
+1952 PGEDPNGD
-1960 LIFSYPQELHKY
+1960 VIFSYPQELHKY

-1982 QASHLAGLVYS
+1982 QASLLAGLVYS
-1993 ADQEVSLQRLAEV
+1993 ADHEVSLQRLPEV
-2006 LPRLVPED
+2006 LPRMVPED
-2014 LIPLLPL
+2014 LIPLQTVAE
-2021 SDWRQRILPRLH
+2021 WRQQILPRLNRDH
-2033 HEQQLT
+2033 LT
-2039 EDQAKFL
+2039 EDQAKLL
-2046 FLQSLAE
+2046 FLQELSHFS
-2053 QPCFGSTFF
+2053 CFGSTFF
-2062 VVKQQND
+2062 VVKQQNE
-2069 DTLPECLL
+2069 DTLPETLL
-2077 VAINASGFHLLD
+2077 IAINSHGFHLLD
-2089 AQTKQLLRSFEYSQL
+2089 PQTKEILRSYEYSQL
-2104 GMWSSGKNH
+2104 GIWSSGKNH

-2149 EQK
+2149 EEE

>member
-1 MCEFVR
+1 Q
-7 EHGEYVW
+7 GEYVW
-14 VKPQS
+14 VKPQNTS
-19 ATSEFAVPF
+19 SEFAVPF

-39 TLVCDDRKKQ
+39 TLVSDDRNKQ
-49 LWVPAGDVLKAMHI
+49 FWVPAQDVLKAMHI

-86 LENRYAKQ
+86 LQNRYAKQ

-126 KALSELPPHIF
+126 KSLSELPPHIF
-137 AVSDNAF
+137 AISDNAF
-144 QRLQRHKENQCVVI
+144 QRLQRLKENQCVVI

-192 ESNPIMEAFGN
+192 EANPIMEAFGN

-260 LAGLTPPERQRLML
+260 LAGLSVPERERLKL

-315 PEEMWS
+315 PEEVWS
-321 ILCLLAAILHL
+321 IFSLLAAILHL

-344 QEAAEVDDDENL
+344 LEAAEIDD
-356 KRVAKLLGIPVA
+356 
-368 PLNLA
+368 PLNLQRVSQLLGTPISSLNAA

-386 TTSLSKESALEGRDA
+386 TTSLSKEAALEGRDA
-401 FVKSLYDG
+401 FVKALYDG

-425 PDRPMN
+425 VN
-431 CIGVL
+431 QALNSIGVL

-464 FVGHIFKMEQDEYQ
+464 FMEQDEYQ
-478 NEHINWQHIEF
+478 NEHINWQHIDF

-517 KGTDNTL
+517 KGTDHTL

-566 EKNRDSFSGDLRSL
+566 EKNRDSFSGDLRAL

-588 LVDIFPQEMPMDT
+588 LVDIFPHEMPMDT

-671 IRTAYRA
+671 IRHAYRA
-678 FVERYRLLVPPTGP
+678 FVERYRLLIPAVGP
-692 LEKCD
+692 LDQCD
-697 CRQLAQQICL
+697 CRKVARQICEV
-707 ATLPADSDRQFGKT
+707 ALPTDSDRQFGKT
-721 KIFLRDEDDASLEQQ
+721 KLFLRDEDDARLELQ
-736 RSQLMLKSI
+736 RSQVMLRSI
-745 VTIQRGI
+745 VTIQRMI
-752 RRVLFRRYMQRYR
+752 RRLLFRRYLKKYR
-765 QAIVTVQRHWRSR
+765 EAIVTVQRHWRGR
-778 LQRRKYQIMRQG
+778 MQRRKYQVMRQG

-819 LSRGYLARKEFK
+819 LSRGYLARKDFRE
-831 GKLAARRE
+831 KLQERRK
-839 QKKEEQQK
+839 QQQLKKEELK
-847 LLRLKEEQ
+847 RLAKAKEAE
-855 ELQRVEQQA
+855 ELQR
-864 QKEQEQ
+864 
-870 LRLKEEQLQ
+870 
-879 VQEAQRLKAEEEQL
+879 QREKK
-893 QAKEQQRLKEE
+893 AKELQEKKDLEEKRQRE
-904 QEQRLKAETAARNA
+904 EQRLKAEAAARNA
-918 LAMAAL
+918 LAMAAV
-924 QQPKRTKSL
+924 QQPKRAKSV
-933 KQEAPKAPTLQ
+933 KQEAPKPPTLQ

-952 PTTLIVAA
+952 PTNYMAA
-960 PLATRPASQTTAKT
+960 PLPVRPASGTT
-974 NGIVPILESPQG
+974 NGNVNGHVNGRFQPIPETPG
-986 YNDVESSKQM
+986 GTIDVESSKQM
-996 VDDVFGFLND
+996 VDDVFRFLND
-1006 EPDAARRRLQALAS
+1006 EPDAALRKLNNIS
-1020 GDTIRLPKPLSR
+1020 TGDTIRLPKPVSK
-1032 NIDTSDFSYLKY
+1032 NVDTSDFSYLKY
-1044 AATYFGGGATAQH
+1044 AATYFCGGATAQH

-1064 SLLKHEMPLDEMAAK
+1064 SLLKHDLPLDEMASK
-1079 AIWLTILRFM
+1079 AIWLNILRFM
-1089 GDLPEL
+1089 GDFPEAAPPPTILSL
-1095 DPSSPLP
+1095 DKANVMSD
-1102 LSEEANIMCDL
+1102 LS
-1113 TRLLSN
+1113 RLLSAS
-1119 FGASKPRLFVRQTLK
+1119 GASKPRLFVRQTLK
-1134 RPSKLQGSS
+1134 RSSKILGQNG
-1143 QREAE
+1143 QREVE
-1148 LFYQQWLNAPSS
+1148 EFYQHWLNIPSS
-1160 HLDKLQFI
+1160 HLDKLHFI
-1168 VGHGILKD
+1168 IGHGILRES
-1176 NLRDEILAQICKQL
+1176 LRDEILAQICKQL
-1190 YLNPS
+1190 YLNPN
-1195 RTSYARGW
+1195 RGSYSRGW

-1216 TDFEPH
+1216 SDFEPH
-1222 LRSFMKQGTAQLQAA
+1222 LRSFMKQGTAQLHAT

-1245 TLVNGPRSQPPSL
+1245 TLVNGVRSQPPSL
-1258 LELQAIRSRQPLK
+1258 FELQAIRVRSPLK
-1271 LDIHLMDGQTRRLQ
+1271 LDIHLMDGQQRRLQ
-1285 VDAASTAREAVQQ
+1285 VDAASTAREAVHQ
-1298 LCEGLGLS
+1298 LCQGLGLT
-1306 DTFGFGLLM
+1306 DTFGFGLVV
-1315 SLHGRLLPLGAGQEH
+1315 SLNGKLFPLGAGQEH
-1330 VLDAISLCEQR
+1330 ILDAISECEQR
-1341 QLDAPWKL
+1341 QVDAPWKIY
-1349 FLRKEMFATWH
+1349 LRKEIFASWY
-1360 DPAVDPKATQ
+1360 DPCVDPKATQ

-1408 AIGRLQTSEITAF
+1408 DIGRLSASDITAF

-1428 PGERAVDNWS
+1428 PGERAIANWS
-1438 RLIAATYERSSY
+1438 RLISATYEKSSY
-1450 VRQEQQQPEQL
+1450 VREDQRELQV
-1461 AANQQRAKEDI
+1461 AAQQRAKEDI

-1487 FEVHRKEGPKLQS
+1487 FEVVRKEGPKLQS
-1500 DELMLAINATGLF
+1500 DDLMLGINSTGLF

-1533 QAEPNEELH
+1533 RTEANDELH
-1542 LRTVQQVNFVLQCS
+1542 VLTFQQVNFVLQCS
-1556 ASEDASE
+1556 TALDASE
-1563 LINYMLD
+1563 MINYMLD
-1570 NLRQRSSY
+1570 NLRQRSSFAI
-1578 GVALDDSQQ
+1578 ALDNSSP
-1587 LEDEDF
+1587 EIDED
-1593 LKLSPGDLVQFD
+1593 LLALAPGDLVEFE
-1605 AGITGAQLLSG
+1605 AGVTGANVLG
-1616 SAQQCYRGCVKGQWG
+1616 GNAQDCFRGCCNGQWG

-1643 LTKPSDKLQEIYRE
+1643 LTRPSAKLLEIFKE
-1657 GRFEEEPPKVIP
+1657 GQFEEPPKPTP
-1669 RKTILRRRQHNISQ
+1669 RAMHSRRRQHNISQ
-1683 LAEMQFRDRLDTE
+1683 LAENQFREQMDSDKA
-1696 TTPLSQH
+1696 PLTKYSP
-1703 SAEPLKAPLLKALSN
+1703 EPLKAPLLKAVV
-1718 KPQLFQQALVIY
+1718 KVAPLFQQALVIH

-1739 IARSNLPVNTDLI
+1739 IARNNMPVNTDLI
-1752 FQPALLHPLL
+1752 FQPALQHPLL

-1778 SLEGEKRGWDLLY
+1778 SAESEKRGWDLLY
-1791 LATGLMAPS
+1791 LATGLVAPS
-1800 VLIMRELLIL
+1800 VLVMRELIIM
-1810 LRMRADSLADACL
+1810 LRMRADALADACL
-1823 KRLKR
+1823 KRMKR
-1828 SVQQGQRK
+1828 SLAQGQRK

-1843 VEGIQQRCMHIYHKI
+1843 VEGIQQRCLHIYHKI

-1881 EISQRLQLK
+1881 DVAQRLELK
-1890 SPLGYSIFLKMGD
+1890 SPVGYSIFLKTGD

-1910 DDFVFDF
+1910 EEFVFDF
-1917 ISQLLYWLRQQK
+1917 ITQMLFWLRQQK
-1929 TIRSSCDGH
+1929 TIRSVSDGH

-1943 MRKLWLKNQ
+1943 MRKLWINNL
-1952 PGEDLQGD
+1952 PGEDLNGD
-1960 LIFSYPQELHKY
+1960 IIFSYPQELHKY

-1982 QASHLAGLVYS
+1982 QASQLAGLVYS
-1993 ADQEVSLQRLAEV
+1993 ADHEVSLQRLPEV

-2014 LIPLLPL
+2014 LIPLQTVAE
-2021 SDWRQRILPRLH
+2021 WRQQILPRLH
-2033 HEQQLT
+2033 HEHLS
-2039 EDQAKFL
+2039 EDQAKIL
-2046 FLQSLAE
+2046 FLQELSRFS
-2053 QPCFGSTFF
+2053 CFGSTFF
-2062 VVKQQND
+2062 VVKQQNE
-2069 DTLPECLL
+2069 DTLPESLL
-2077 VAINASGFHLLD
+2077 VAINSTGFHLLD
-2089 AQTKQLLRSFEYSQL
+2089 LQTKEILRSYEYSQL

-2141 ASYVRYFN
+2141 ASYARHFN
-2149 EQK
+2149 TTE